1 MLKKLKIKDFA
12 IIDDIELDFYEG
24 MTVLTGETGA
34 GKSILIDAISLL
46 LGERADKTMVR
57 NKAEE
62 ASVLGVF
69 EVKHPELKNLLSHY
83 DIEYND
89 DISIHRIISRD
100 NQNIIKINDQ
110 RVSLKV
116 VSDISSYIADIHSQ
130 FDTTSLIHPENYIQ
144 LIDHFR
150 KDKVNEYLNSYRQQ
164 QNAYLKA
171 YDDYYQLK
179 NKKVETMKQLDL
191 FEFQLKELSKL
202 SLEADELETLY
213 EKVNVLNNID
223 KINYNLAQSQAILND
238 QGLIDNLYIV
248 KNNIEELEDTSK
260 DFKEISERL
269 NNLYYELKD
278 IADEIEDK
286 QDSLD
291 YDPSELETM
300 NQRINDLEK
309 IQKKYAKSISELI
322 EYQASLLDI
331 INTIENFDD
340 IILEKENILEK
351 EYLLLIEQAK
361 QLSMLRQ
368 TIAKKITQE
377 IVDTLK
383 ELEIKYADFMIEF
396 QDIEFK
402 DKFNKSQFKSDGID
416 QVDFLI
422 STNKGEPLKALSK
435 TASGGEMSRVMLTF
449 KTIFAKSQKIP
460 TIIFDEIDTGI
471 SGYIAKKIGRKISET
486 SRFSQVISITHIPQV
501 VAEGIHH
508 LSIRKKVE
516 NNQTKVQVK
525 YLTYDERV
533 EEIAQMM
540 SAEAVTDS
548 ARNIAKELL
557 ART

>member
-1 MLKKLKIKDFA
+1 
-12 IIDDIELDFYEG
+12 
-24 MTVLTGETGA
+24 
-34 GKSILIDAISLL
+34 
-46 LGERADKTMVR
+46 
-57 NKAEE
+57 
-62 ASVLGVF
+62 
-69 EVKHPELKNLLSHY
+69 
-83 DIEYND
+83 
-89 DISIHRIISRD
+89 
-100 NQNIIKINDQ
+100 
-110 RVSLKV
+110 
-116 VSDISSYIADIHSQ
+116 
-130 FDTTSLIHPENYIQ
+130 
-144 LIDHFR
+144 
-150 KDKVNEYLNSYRQQ
+150 
-164 QNAYLKA
+164 
-171 YDDYYQLK
+171 
-179 NKKVETMKQLDL
+179 MKQLDL